1 MFTEIL
7 KSRCNIWI
15 HLLHLEKKKTTLSV
29 MTMRMLQCQSTDK
42 DHSPCWSFNIL
53 ISHTKCPH
61 AVSNAITTWLTN
73 NAHHPLDVYSS
84 CYRFRKFCNLLSC
97 NFNLSAFTFYIT
109 QMHNQPVDLPAATT
123 SSSLRLIAYI
133 DICTYSVA
141 VCSILNKCP
150 YDTWVT

>member
-1 MFTEIL
+1 
-7 KSRCNIWI
+7 
-15 HLLHLEKKKTTLSV
+15 
-29 MTMRMLQCQSTDK
+29 MLVIQR
-42 DHSPCWSFNIL
+42 L

-61 AVSNAITTWLTN
+61 VVSNAITIWLTN
-73 NAHHPLDVYSS
+73 NAHHPLNVYSS
-84 CYRFRKFCNLLSC
+84 CYRFRKLCNLLSC

-109 QMHNQPVDLPAATT
+109 QMHNQPFDLLAATT

-150 YDTWVT
+150 YDTWVIWCVQWKHLNIKFKFQNVFV